1 MPKTLSEE
9 LILYDVQELAK
20 TLDVQERTIRQLLR
34 DGRIRGRKLARKWYV
49 TEDALQEYFD
59 QPEAKE
65 SEDQEDLQPTERP

>member
-1 MPKTLSEE
+1 MPKKLSED

-20 TLDVQERTIRQLLR
+20 TLDIQERTIRQMLR

-65 SEDQEDLQPTERP
+65 SEDQEDLQPTERL